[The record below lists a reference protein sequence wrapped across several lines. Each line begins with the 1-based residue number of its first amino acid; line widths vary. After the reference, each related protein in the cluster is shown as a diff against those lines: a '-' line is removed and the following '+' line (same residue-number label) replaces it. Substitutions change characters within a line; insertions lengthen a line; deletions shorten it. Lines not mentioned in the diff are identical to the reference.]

1 VNQIRLAASGFDVFQ
16 FLCDKCENCE
26 NYVMMTKPIP
36 VCLLCRNPCVYLSKQ
51 IACQDLIRQWNAA
64 FHIDIVNELP
74 DVEQINLIHCDA
86 CDFQFFSS
94 VRSGSAA
101 FYNQLQKFD
110 WYYLADKWEYRIAI
124 QDLTSAT
131 TILEVG
137 SGPGFFATHL
147 SVNKNRQLYAL
158 EMNPAAACLAGEK
171 GYTILPPDSLKS
183 AGELQI
189 SFDAI
194 ILFQVVEHLEDPLS
208 FLLNLKQFLN
218 PTGRIILTVPNA
230 DGYLRL
236 IDPLLNLP
244 PHHLTRWSIK
254 NLRKLADLLDLT
266 VVRERQEPLAPYHIS
281 GYVEAYTSL
290 LRQSR
295 LGFLLHWRMLSR
307 VLISGLYRTGLYR
320 LCKGEGLYVCFQ
332 NNRSS

>member
-1 VNQIRLAASGFDVFQ
+1 MKTR
-16 FLCDKCENCE
+16 E
-26 NYVMMTKPIP
+26 IP
-36 VCLLCRNPCVYLSKQ
+36 LCLLCQNPRVYCSKR
-51 IACQDLIRQWNAA
+51 IVRQDLIRQWNET

-74 DVEQINLIHCDA
+74 DVEQIDLFHCHA

-94 VRSGSAA
+94 VRSGSAV

-110 WYYLADKWEYRIAI
+110 WYYLADKWEYRIAKEDVAI
-124 QDLTSAT
+124 AM

-147 SVNKNRQLYAL
+147 PANKQRKLYAL
-158 EMNPAAACLAGEK
+158 EMNPAAASTATER
-171 GYTILPPDSLKS
+171 GYTILSPDSLKS
-183 AGELQI
+183 PNELQI
-189 SFDAI
+189 FFDVI
-194 ILFQVVEHLEDPLS
+194 VLFQVVEHLDNPLK
-208 FLLNLKQFLN
+208 FLLDLKPFLN
-218 PTGRIILTVPNA
+218 PTGRIILTVPDA
-230 DGYLRL
+230 GGYLRL

-244 PHHLTRWSIK
+244 PHHLTRWSAK

-266 VVRERQEPLAPYHIS
+266 VVRERHEPLAPYHIS

-295 LGFLLHWRMLSR
+295 LGFLLHWSMLSR

-320 LCKGEGLYVCFQ
+320 LCKGEALYVCFQ